1 MIKKKRKPGSNTA
14 KEFVVHITVES
25 IGDFPAVEARILC
38 ARDMTKS
45 LMESFDRVTG
55 TSIVEC
61 LNI

>member
-1 MIKKKRKPGSNTA
+1 MKKKSRNLGSNAA
-14 KEFVVHITVES
+14 KSFVIHITVES

-55 TSIVEC
+55 TSIVQC
-61 LNI
+61 LKI